1 MRCEALQESEFS
13 ECDRRLS
20 IVCKQKGK
28 KYELKNDYRELVCKV
43 KVDKGIIRDG
53 EKCDYLVLI
62 CEKNIA
68 VFVELKGNHV
78 DKACS
83 QVLSTIEYF
92 EENLRN
98 SNSVI
103 YVRVVAQSVPKV
115 EGSNEK
121 KLKRKLKSLNNGK
134 PIRKKDLDKKSTFYS
149 ERMSELI

>member
-1 MRCEALQESEFS
+1 MRCEDLQESEFS
-13 ECDRRLS
+13 ECDRRTS

-28 KYELKNDYRELVCKV
+28 KYELKNDCGELVCKV
-43 KVDKGIIRDG
+43 KVDRGIIQDG

-62 CEKNIA
+62 CGKNIT

-92 EENLRN
+92 ERDLRN
-98 SNSVI
+98 SNSIV

-121 KLKRKLKSLNNGK
+121 KLKRKLKFLNNGK
-134 PIRKKDLDKKSTFYS
+134 FIRKKELDKKSISYS